1 MSIFPFFLRFFFFF
15 APNILR
21 PLWNQIIRVE
31 PPLIALSMVLFSPGP
46 VFTAGTGRRLST
58 LIQGVPDCVW
68 GWSAALV
75 GPRHLAHLS
84 VRSNVPK
91 RGLISDL
98 MTACFAW
105 NKGGWMMRFF
115 ILHFKA
121 KDREPYPCRCT
132 VMHFSGERWLDYVDL
147 FSFILM
153 LILHT
158 FLHSEMVLLF
168 KNDCHMHL

>member
-1 MSIFPFFLRFFFFF
+1 
-15 APNILR
+15 
-21 PLWNQIIRVE
+21 
-31 PPLIALSMVLFSPGP
+31 
-46 VFTAGTGRRLST
+46 
-58 LIQGVPDCVW
+58 
-68 GWSAALV
+68 
-75 GPRHLAHLS
+75 
-84 VRSNVPK
+84 
-91 RGLISDL
+91 
-98 MTACFAW
+98 
-105 NKGGWMMRFF
+105 MMRFF